1 MSVRTIPNHDRGEVP
16 RTSRLVSRSGGADDS
31 CVAELIKVSKTYD
44 KRIALDDVSL
54 QVRPGELLALLG
66 PNGAGKSTAIALFLG
81 LIEPD
86 KGTVRLVGGAP
97 TDLDCRRRMG
107 VMMQE
112 VEVARTLRVRELI
125 ALISSY
131 YPHPLGVEPTLE
143 LTRTASLADSQY
155 RNLSGGQ
162 KRQVQFAMA
171 VCGRPELLFLDE
183 PTVGLDIQARE
194 AMWATIRAL
203 LASGCSIVLTTHY
216 LEEAEALADRVI
228 VLAKGRVLAS
238 GSVDEMR
245 ALVARR
251 QINCESSLSAEEI
264 RGWPG
269 VAEVLRDEQGL
280 HVVATDAEE
289 VVRRLLA
296 ADSELRKLEVRLAGL
311 SEAFVHLTKE
321 AA

>member
-1 MSVRTIPNHDRGEVP
+1 MSVRTIPIHDRGEVL
-16 RTSRLVSRSGGADDS
+16 RTSQLVSKAGAANDS
-31 CVAELIKVSKTYD
+31 CVAELINVTKKYGKVL
-44 KRIALDDVSL
+44 ALDAVSL

-86 KGTVRLVGGAP
+86 AGTVRLVGGAP
-97 TDLDCRRRMG
+97 TEVDCRRRMG

-112 VEVARTLRVRELI
+112 VEVAKTLRVRELI
-125 ALISSY
+125 SLVSSY
-131 YPHPLGVEPTLE
+131 YQNPLGVQATLE

-171 VCGRPELLFLDE
+171 VCGRPEVMFLDE

-194 AMWATIRAL
+194 AMWATIRDL

-216 LEEAEALADRVI
+216 LEEAEALADRVV
-228 VLAKGRVLAS
+228 VLANGRVLAS

-245 ALVARR
+245 ALVSRR
-251 QINCESSLSAEEI
+251 QINCESSVSAEEI

-280 HVVATDAEE
+280 HVVATDAEG

-296 ADSELRKLEVRLAGL
+296 ADSALRKLEVRLAGL

>member
-1 MSVRTIPNHDRGEVP
+1 M
-16 RTSRLVSRSGGADDS
+16 
-31 CVAELIKVSKTYD
+31 SKTYD

-143 LTRTASLADSQY
+143 LTRTASLADSP
-155 RNLSGGQ
+155 
-162 KRQVQFAMA
+162 VQEPFRGSEAAGSICNGCLRPPRAA
-171 VCGRPELLFLDE
+171 VPRTGHCGARH
-183 PTVGLDIQARE
+183 VQARE